1 MQYSERFSD
10 KDLARIVEEGLIYM
24 CACPAQVAQ
33 TLRTIREMHR
43 YQLNCLSDD
52 HNDPRVHQTI
62 ADAAT
67 VTHALLEDCMEQ
79 ILVIEQWDRATLT
92 MPPNLRKRQ
101 MQELTNDSGFLEM
114 PD

>member
-52 HNDPRVHQTI
+52 PNDPRVHQTI

-67 VTHALLEDCMEQ
+67 VTHALLEECMEQ

-101 MQELTNDSGFLEM
+101 MQELTQDSRFLDM